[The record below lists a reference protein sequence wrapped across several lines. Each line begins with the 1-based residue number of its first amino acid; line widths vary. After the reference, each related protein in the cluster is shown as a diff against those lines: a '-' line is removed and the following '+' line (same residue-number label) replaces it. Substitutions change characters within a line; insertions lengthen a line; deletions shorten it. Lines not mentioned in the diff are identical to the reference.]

1 MTKSFK
7 SLLPLLLPVTF
18 IAFGSI
24 SFSNALAE
32 ADQTKGGLLS
42 VTTKPLSSLLMSAE
56 NSAPANVISL
66 NHATISAEI
75 TGRAMMIE
83 GEIGDQIKKG
93 KRLITLDCRSYLL
106 AKKQAEAGLHIAK
119 TQLNYSSKQYKRNQN
134 LLAKRIIPRETF
146 EKAEA
151 GKLSAIA
158 DIELKKVAIE
168 TSKLAISRCKISAP
182 FSGQITKRLVQQG
195 QLVTAGTPL
204 FKIMQKNKLEIK
216 TQLSAAQVRMLD
228 DSPILQFMIGDKQFK
243 TVVRS
248 IIQTVDEASRTQE
261 VRLALPKG
269 ISGVNNRIASGM
281 SGRIVW
287 SGKNQL
293 IPAEYILR
301 RNNQLGVMLAED
313 SVEGVAKAKF
323 YPLPNANEGQAVE
336 ADLAESS
343 AIIVKNR
350 YRVKD
355 GQQIKINN

>member
-1 MTKSFK
+1 MIKPFK
-7 SLLPLLLPVTF
+7 SLLPFILPLAF
-18 IAFGSI
+18 IGFGSI

-32 ADQTKGGLLS
+32 AEQTKGELLS
-42 VTTKPLSSLLMSAE
+42 VSTKPLAMLLISAE

-83 GEIGDQIKKG
+83 AETGDKVTKG
-93 KRLITLDCRSYLL
+93 KRLVTLDCRSYLL

-119 TQLNYSSKQYKRNQN
+119 TQLNYSNKQYKRNQN

-146 EKAEA
+146 EKAES

-158 DIELKKVAIE
+158 DIQLKKVGIE

-182 FSGQITKRLVQQG
+182 FSGQVTKRLVQQG

-204 FKIMQKNKLEIK
+204 FQIMQKNKLEIK

-228 DSPILQFMIGDKQFK
+228 DSPILEFVVAGKQFK

-248 IIQTVDEASRTQE
+248 IIQTVDEATRTQE
-261 VRLALPKG
+261 VRLSLPKG
-269 ISGVNNRIASGM
+269 TKVAAGM

-287 SGKNQL
+287 SSKDQL

-313 SVEGVAKAKF
+313 VVEGVGKAKF
-323 YPLPNANEGQAVE
+323 HPLPNANEGQAVE
-336 ADLAESS
+336 VDLPESS

-355 GQQIKINN
+355 GQPIKIGN

>member
-1 MTKSFK
+1 MTKSLK
-7 SLLPLLLPVTF
+7 TLLPLLLP
-18 IAFGSI
+18 IALIASGSI
-24 SFSNALAE
+24 SVSNALAE
-32 ADQTKGGLLS
+32 ADQTKDGLLG
-42 VTTKPLSSLLMSAE
+42 VTTKPLSTLLTSAE
-56 NSAPANVISL
+56 SSAPANVISL
-66 NHATISAEI
+66 NHSTISAEI

-83 GEIGDQIKKG
+83 GETGDQVKKG
-93 KRLITLDCRSYLL
+93 KRLVTLDCRSYLL

-158 DIELKKVAIE
+158 DIGLKKVAIE
-168 TSKLAISRCKISAP
+168 TSKLAISRCNISAP

-204 FKIMQKNKLEIK
+204 FQIMQKNKLEIK

-228 DSPILQFMIGDKQFK
+228 DSPVLQLVMGDKRYK

-248 IIQTVDEASRTQE
+248 IIQTVDEATRTQE

-269 ISGVNNRIASGM
+269 IKNRIAAGM

-287 SGKNQL
+287 SSQDKL

-313 SVEGVAKAKF
+313 IVEGVAKAKF
-323 YPLPNANEGQAVE
+323 YPLPNANEGQAAE
-336 ADLAESS
+336 ADLPVSS
-343 AIIVKNR
+343 VIIVKNR
-350 YRVKD
+350 YQVKD